1 MRRIKASLLPFAG
14 APKGEHDMRVSDTE
28 LRTHCHTLVV
38 TRYFLKMFAPA
49 TAQSRTDAQIRAWFD
64 ARERLFNRYT
74 LPSLRQQSARP
85 KTWLVFV
92 EKGYAEMLPRSLTAG
107 NIPFVEIVEFDSA
120 VENYKGFA
128 HYISRRIDALLA
140 TLRATGVAD
149 PVVCSCRIDNDDAF
163 SNDFVETLNRVAL
176 SHRRRGLN
184 EALVT
189 LPHGIQYHEGRA
201 LRTYLFNNNHFLG
214 SFHFSERLNGEH
226 VHATSFNHSHL
237 FAQRATVLVV
247 NTDLPMWVEIVHSG
261 NVSNRLRFGT
271 NLIESRFL
279 DRRFGCALRARPMEQ
294 PQAPQCEAAGRAR
307 PEA

>member
-1 MRRIKASLLPFAG
+1 MRANDCSIGTRCRAS
-14 APKGEHDMRVSDTE
+14 V
-28 LRTHCHTLVV
+28 
-38 TRYFLKMFAPA
+38 
-49 TAQSRTDAQIRAWFD
+49 
-64 ARERLFNRYT
+64 
-74 LPSLRQQSARP
+74 QQSARP

-92 EKGYAEMLPRSLTAG
+92 EKGYAGMLPRSLTAG